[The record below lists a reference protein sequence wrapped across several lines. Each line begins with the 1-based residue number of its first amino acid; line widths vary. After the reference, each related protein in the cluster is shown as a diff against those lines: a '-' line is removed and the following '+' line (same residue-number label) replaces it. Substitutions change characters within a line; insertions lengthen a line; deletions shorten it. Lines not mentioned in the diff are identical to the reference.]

1 MNPGPF
7 TLRQLLWMAEARQ
20 RVNWDTAAALLAM
33 TFNVNR
39 DPKKSRPA
47 KPADFHPLLK
57 IRPKSGVPITARN
70 IRVLKKA
77 FVNRKAKGWE

>member
-1 MNPGPF
+1 
-7 TLRQLLWMAEARQ
+7 MAEARQ
-20 RVNWDTAAALLAM
+20 RVQWDTTSALLAM

-47 KPADFHPLLK
+47 KPADFHPLVK
-57 IRPKSGVPITARN
+57 RHPKSGVPITARN

-77 FVNRKAKGWE
+77 FVNRKAKGRKP

>member
-1 MNPGPF
+1 
-7 TLRQLLWMAEARQ
+7 MAEARQ
-20 RVNWDTAAALLAM
+20 RVNWDTTSALLAL

-47 KPADFHPLLK
+47 KPADFHPLLAK
-57 IRPKSGVPITARN
+57 RPKSGVPITARN

-77 FVNRKAKGWE
+77 FVNRKAKGHRR